1 MNTSINGLTLNSLIE
16 ADLTE
21 KSWECAWPVFSG
33 RRRKEAEC
41 TTTWTL
47 WKETW
52 LLSDRGWGSAGD
64 PPPPLNPP
72 PLWKHS
78 SRALIVPHKV
88 PRSEK
93 LSVFICW
100 LFLFPVLKHSSFNN
114 TMYLCLVYIGPPAT
128 GAPVTPT
135 ASAPPLPRTPL
146 SPSPMKTPP
155 AAAVSPIQVL
165 E

>member
-1 MNTSINGLTLNSLIE
+1 MWNWARSWKRSRVASKTFRLTCNISSGLADLRISCQMVYKQACGTFMNTSINALALNSLIE
-16 ADLTE
+16 VDLTE
-21 KSWECAWPVFSG
+21 KSWESAWTVFSG

-72 PLWKHS
+72 PQWKHS

-88 PRSEK
+88 PQSEK
-93 LSVFICW
+93 WSVFICW
-100 LFLFPVLKHSSFNN
+100 VISLPYLKTFK
-114 TMYLCLVYIGPPAT
+114 L
-128 GAPVTPT
+128 
-135 ASAPPLPRTPL
+135 
-146 SPSPMKTPP
+146 
-155 AAAVSPIQVL
+155 
-165 E
+165 